1 MTYTY
6 QDLKTK
12 TVAQLREIA
21 SQLDSEA
28 VKGYTQLNKEHLLAA
43 LCQALQID
51 QHQHYQI
58 VLQNKTEIKSKI
70 RELKKERD
78 EAIAN
83 HDRVK
88 LIRVREQIRSMKH
101 RLHRSMV

>member
-6 QDLKTK
+6 QELKTK
-12 TVAQLREIA
+12 TVGQLREIA

-51 QHQHYQI
+51 QHEHHQI

-83 HDRVK
+83 HDRAK
-88 LIRVREQIRSMKH
+88 LIRVRGQIRSLKD
-101 RLHRSMV
+101 RLRRSMV

>member
-6 QDLKTK
+6 QELKTK

-51 QHQHYQI
+51 QHEHHQI

-83 HDRVK
+83 HDRAK
-88 LIRVREQIRSMKH
+88 LIRVRGQIRSLKD
-101 RLHRSMV
+101 RLRRSMV

>member
-51 QHQHYQI
+51 QHQHHQI

-83 HDRVK
+83 HDRAK
-88 LIRVREQIRSMKH
+88 LIRVHEQIRSLKH

>member
-1 MTYTY
+1 
-6 QDLKTK
+6 
-12 TVAQLREIA
+12 LREIA

-51 QHQHYQI
+51 QHQHHQI
-58 VLQNKTEIKSKI
+58 VVQNKTEIKSKI

-83 HDRVK
+83 HDRAK
-88 LIRVREQIRSMKH
+88 LIRVREQIRSLKH
-101 RLHRSMV
+101 RLHRSVV

>member
-51 QHQHYQI
+51 QHKHHQI

-83 HDRVK
+83 HDRAK
-88 LIRVREQIRSMKH
+88 LIRVREQIRSLKH

>member
-51 QHQHYQI
+51 QHQHHQI
-58 VLQNKTEIKSKI
+58 ALQNKTEIKSKI

-83 HDRVK
+83 HDRAK
-88 LIRVREQIRSMKH
+88 LIRVREQIRSLKH

>member
-6 QDLKTK
+6 QELKTK
-12 TVAQLREIA
+12 TVGQLREIA

-51 QHQHYQI
+51 QHEHHQI

-83 HDRVK
+83 HDRAK
-88 LIRVREQIRSMKH
+88 LIRVRGQIRLLKD
-101 RLHRSMV
+101 RLRRSMV

>member
-51 QHQHYQI
+51 QHQHHQI
-58 VLQNKTEIKSKI
+58 VVQNKTEIKSKI

-88 LIRVREQIRSMKH
+88 LIRVREQIRSLKH